1 MCITS
6 VRTKRVAAFLSPNN
20 PQVVITGATS
30 KQMSLHAAR
39 GIVVMLRRIF
49 PFERYRQKH
58 FFIQNIV
65 CNVKIQDVK
74 GGINIERMYA
84 EMPSLCTF
92 QGSIFPGLVYRP
104 KGCPVVVLIFRSGR
118 VVVTGA
124 KKYDHVV
131 SGFSSIVDTIRP
143 FFVYH

>member
-1 MCITS
+1 M
-6 VRTKRVAAFLSPNN
+6 FLSPDN

-65 CNVKIQDVK
+65 CNVKIRDLK
-74 GGINIERMYA
+74 GIDIERMYA

-104 KGCPVVVLIFRSGR
+104 KGCPVVVLIFRSSR